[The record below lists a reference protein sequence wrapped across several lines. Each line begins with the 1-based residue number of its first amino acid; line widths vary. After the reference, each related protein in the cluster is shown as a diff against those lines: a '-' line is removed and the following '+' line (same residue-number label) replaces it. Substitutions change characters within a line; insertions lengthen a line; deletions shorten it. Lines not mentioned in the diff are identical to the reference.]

1 MSQWRTFRSIDPTP
15 SRHHLLSNISA
26 ISAVPAGLQA
36 PSPRA
41 IPILQLTYFKAISER
56 YLWAVF
62 GFFALFKLFFELTY
76 FLNPVSDDIVK
87 GRMTRQHCRQSNWIV
102 RKNTK
107 QVKIKTTTLILRQGD
122 LSTTSCQYWVAK
134 PMRAQQEEKRATHL
148 QLSALQHGGGGEIIC
163 GELDGGKYMRA

>member
-1 MSQWRTFRSIDPTP
+1 MSPALKHLCNQCCPRRSTSP
-15 SRHHLLSNISA
+15 LSQGNSHPA
-26 ISAVPAGLQA
+26 IAAFL
-36 PSPRA
+36 
-41 IPILQLTYFKAISER
+41 KAILR
-56 YLWAVF
+56 
-62 GFFALFKLFFELTY
+62 KLRIYEQFVAFLPFEKCFFELTH
-76 FLNPVSDDIVK
+76 FLNPASDDSVK
-87 GRMTRQHCRQSNWIV
+87 GRMTRQHCRHSNWMV

-163 GELDGGKYMRA
+163 GELDGGKYMSA